1 MPEVVKVSQTRQFG
15 GRYQVRHSI
24 ASGGMAE
31 VFMARDALLDRPV
44 ALKLMHPEY
53 ARDQAFIERFRREA
67 KAAASLNDPRIVSI
81 FDWGSDG
88 GTYYIVME
96 YVEGQTLRDIIA
108 SEGPLA
114 PGRAVKIAADV
125 CGGLHLAHQKG
136 IVHRDVKPA
145 NIAVTATGQTKV
157 MDFGIAR
164 AASDSGQTVT
174 QTGTVIGTASYF
186 SPEQAQG
193 FGVDARSDV
202 YSLGVVLYEML
213 TGEVPFKGDTAV
225 SIAYKHV
232 TEDPVPPRRLNPN
245 IPPALEA
252 IVMKAMAKNPENRYQ
267 SAELMRNDLVR
278 LVRGERVEATPL
290 LPPQETVTM
299 MGVDDRTT
307 VLPAPMGAPAPPR
320 RRVWPFLLGA
330 MLLVALALGAAYLF
344 LAGGVGEPNIV
355 VPDVTNKPLE
365 DADRILEAARLDSR
379 VTSREFSAT
388 VPAGYVISQDP
399 EDGRKVTEAATVEL
413 VISEGKE
420 EVTVPNV
427 INRSQSEAAQLLGD
441 VGLELGQVSRESSDT
456 TEEGRVISQTPRP
469 NSRLSRGES
478 VDLVVSSGRK
488 MLQVPSV
495 IGESQ
500 DRAQAR
506 LQDAG
511 LSGQVRQS
519 CDDSQPA
526 NVVTAQ
532 DPAPGTR
539 VAANSVVTLT
549 VNQVAEVPSVEG
561 QSEDDATDTLRGAGF
576 NVEVDTV
583 QPSFFNQVIDQSP
596 SAGTDACKGDT
607 VRITVS

>member
-1 MPEVVKVSQTRQFG
+1 MIEVNQGRQYG
-15 GRYQVRHSI
+15 GRYQVKHSI

-96 YVEGQTLRDIIA
+96 YVQGQTLRDIIA
-108 SEGPLA
+108 TEGPLA

-136 IVHRDVKPA
+136 IVHRDIKPA
-145 NIAVTATGQTKV
+145 NIAITTTGQTKV

-174 QTGTVIGTASYF
+174 QTGTVVGTASYF

-193 FGVDARSDV
+193 FAVDARSDV

-267 SAELMRNDLVR
+267 SAEQMRNDLVR

-290 LPPQETVTM
+290 LPAQETVAM
-299 MGVDDRTT
+299 MDVDRTA
-307 VLPAPMGAPAPPR
+307 VLPAPMGPPAGPR
-320 RRVWPFLLGA
+320 QSRFWPILIGTLLLIA
-330 MLLVALALGAAYLF
+330 AAIGAAYFF
-344 LAGGVGEPNIV
+344 LAGGVGEPSIV

-365 DADRILEAARLDSR
+365 EADRILAAAGLESR
-379 VTSREFSAT
+379 VTSRQPSDT
-388 VPAGYVISQDP
+388 VAAGFVISQDP
-399 EDGRKVTEAATVEL
+399 EDGRKVTEGASVQL

-420 EVTVPNV
+420 QVTVPNL
-427 INRSQSEAAQLLGD
+427 INRTQAEASQLLEEA
-441 VGLELGQVSRESSDT
+441 GLDLGQVSREPSDS
-456 TEEGRVISQTPRP
+456 TEEGRVISQSPRP
-469 NSRLSRGES
+469 NSQLDSGDP
-478 VDLVVSSGRK
+478 VDLVVSSGRRTV
-488 MLQVPSV
+488 QVPSLV
-495 IGESQ
+495 GASR
-500 DRAQAR
+500 DSAQAR
-506 LQDAG
+506 LQEVG

-519 CDDSQPA
+519 CDANQPA
-526 NVVTAQ
+526 DVVTAQ
-532 DPAPGTR
+532 DPAAGTR
-539 VAANSVVTLT
+539 VNERSAVSFT
-549 VNQVAEVPSVEG
+549 VNEVAEVPGVEG
-561 QSEDDATDTLRGAGF
+561 EDEDDATDTLRDAGF
-576 NVEVDTV
+576 NVEVERV
-583 QPSFFNQVIDQSP
+583 QPNLFNQVIDQSP
-596 SAGTDACKGDT
+596 NGGSEACRGDT
-607 VRITVS
+607 VRITVN

>member
-1 MPEVVKVSQTRQFG
+1 
-15 GRYQVRHSI
+15 
-24 ASGGMAE
+24 MAE

-53 ARDQAFIERFRREA
+53 ARNEAFIERFRREA

-81 FDWGSDG
+81 FDWGSDA

-96 YVEGQTLRDIIA
+96 YVQGETLRDIIA
-108 SEGPLA
+108 SQAPLP

-145 NIAVTATGQTKV
+145 NIAITATGQTKV

-164 AASDSGQTVT
+164 AASDSGQTMT

-193 FGVDARSDV
+193 FAVDARSDV

-232 TEDPVPPRRLNPN
+232 TEDPVPPRRLNPD

-267 SAELMRNDLVR
+267 SAEQMRNDLVR

-290 LPPQETVTM
+290 LPPPPQETLAM
-299 MGVDDRTT
+299 MGVQDRTA
-307 VLPAPMGAPAPPR
+307 VLPAPMGAPPPPR
-320 RRVWPFLLGA
+320 RRFWPILLGT
-330 MLLVALALGAAYLF
+330 LLLLAVAFGVGYLL
-344 LAGGVGEPNIV
+344 LAGGVGEPSIV

-365 DADRILEAARLDSR
+365 EADRILAAARLDSR
-379 VTSREFSAT
+379 VTSRQFSAT
-388 VPAGYVISQDP
+388 VSPGYVISQNP
-399 EDGRKVTEAATVEL
+399 EDGRKVTEGATVEL

-420 EVTVPNV
+420 QIAVPNL
-427 INRSQSEAAQLLGD
+427 INRTQSEASQLLGD
-441 VGLELGQVSRESSDT
+441 AGLQLGQVSREPRDSS
-456 TEEGRVISQTPRP
+456 EEGRVISQTPRP
-469 NSRLSRGES
+469 NSQLSRGDS
-478 VDLVVSSGRK
+478 VDLVVSTGRR
-488 MLQVPSV
+488 MVQVPSLV
-495 IGESQ
+495 GDSQ
-500 DRAQAR
+500 DGAQAKLR
-506 LQDAG
+506 ELG
-511 LSGQVRQS
+511 LSGQVQQS
-519 CDDSQPA
+519 CDGSQPA
-526 NVVTAQ
+526 SVVTAQ

-539 VAANSVVTLT
+539 VAERSAVTFT
-549 VNQVAEVPSVEG
+549 VNQVTEVPSVEG
-561 QSEDDATDTLRGAGF
+561 QDEDDATDTLRDAGF
-576 NVEVDTV
+576 NVEVERV
-583 QPSFFNQVIDQSP
+583 QPSFFNQVTDQSP
-596 SAGTDACKGDT
+596 SAGTEACRGDT
-607 VRITVS
+607 VQITVN